1 MQNVSVSDNKLK
13 KRKSI
18 FEDQDIIYNL
28 AHIFGGDN
36 GEKKAKKILDEANNM
51 QDINERKQFIEQK
64 IKE

>member
-36 GEKKAKKILDEANNM
+36 GEKS
-51 QDINERKQFIEQK
+51 
-64 IKE
+64 KENS